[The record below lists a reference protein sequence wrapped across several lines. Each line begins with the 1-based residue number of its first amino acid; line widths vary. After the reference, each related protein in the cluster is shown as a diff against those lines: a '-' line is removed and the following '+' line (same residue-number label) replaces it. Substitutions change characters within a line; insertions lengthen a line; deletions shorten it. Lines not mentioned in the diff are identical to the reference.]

1 MNARAFRTLG
11 PILII
16 VAGAWLLLATAAAAQ
31 ESGYIRVITSSGRQ
45 MAGESLDPA
54 YPAWIPIRS
63 ANMPSQWEME
73 GMSQDSSASSAP
85 ATTDAKAAA
94 NTRTTDSHATSS
106 DSKVV
111 HRPVVVVK
119 YRDKSSL
126 GLLGAMTSH
135 QVLRQVD
142 IVFTSTSGQ
151 ATRRYKLTD
160 ASVISIRAGGI
171 GDDGDAPMEQVRFNY
186 AKIEIEK

>member
-1 MNARAFRTLG
+1 MTPLKRAAQ
-11 PILII
+11 I
-16 VAGAWLLLATAAAAQ
+16 VIAIAGAWLMLGAAAGAQ
-31 ESGYIRVITSSGRQ
+31 EGGFIRVITSSGRQ
-45 MAGESLDPA
+45 MAGESIDPA
-54 YPAWIPIRS
+54 YPAWIPFRS

-94 NTRTTDSHATSS
+94 NAHATSS

-135 QVLRQVD
+135 QVLPEVD
-142 IVFTSTSGQ
+142 IVFVAANGQ
-151 ATRRYKLTD
+151 PTKRFKLTD
-160 ASVISIRAGGI
+160 ASVISVRAGGI

-186 AKIEIEK
+186 AKIEVEK

>member
-1 MNARAFRTLG
+1 
-11 PILII
+11 
-16 VAGAWLLLATAAAAQ
+16 
-31 ESGYIRVITSSGRQ
+31 
-45 MAGESLDPA
+45 
-54 YPAWIPIRS
+54 
-63 ANMPSQWEME
+63 ME
-73 GMSQDSSASSAP
+73 GMSQDSSANSAP
-85 ATTDAKAAA
+85 ATPDAKVAAT
-94 NTRTTDSHATSS
+94 TRTTDSHATSS

-135 QVLRQVD
+135 QVLPEVD
-142 IVFTSTSGQ
+142 IVFTPRDGQ
-151 ATRRYKLTD
+151 ATKRFKLTD

-186 AKIEIEK
+186 TKIEVLR